1 MKILEIS
8 KLNLFLFTKL
18 PGISYIEYFSNFP
31 NFPKFLE
38 LSKLENSEI
47 SRFFFNFKSQSFAPK
62 IGNIGNVRPFD
73 IPHFSQFCQISYFP
87 FDINQLQRFNVS
99 TLISYSSK
107 NFLDWQIHTIIKFLK
122 LFNFEN

>member
-107 NFLDWQIHTIIKFLK
+107 NFLD
-122 LFNFEN
+122 